1 MSSILTDT
9 KKTLGITEDYEAFD
23 LDVKMHINSVLS
35 ILVQLGIGPS
45 QGFTISD
52 KTAEWTD
59 FVDDDRLVAVQTYV
73 YLRVRLLFDPPQTS
87 YLQTVIKEQYQE
99 LEWRLSTQREQF
111 AWVDP
116 NPPVLGDDVYD
127 GGEP

>member
-1 MSSILTDT
+1 VSSILTDT
-9 KKTLGITEDYEAFD
+9 KKALGITEDYEIFD
-23 LDVKMHINSVLS
+23 LDLKMHINSVLS

-52 KTAEWTD
+52 KTALWTD
-59 FVDDDRLVAVQTYV
+59 FVTDDRLVSVQTYV

-87 YLQTVIKEQYQE
+87 YLQQVIKEQYQE
-99 LEWRLSTQREQF
+99 LEYRLSVQRELF
-111 AWVDP
+111 AWIDP
-116 NPPVLGDDVYD
+116 TPPVLGDDVYD

>member
-9 KKTLGITEDYEAFD
+9 KKVLGITEDYQIFD
-23 LDVKMHINSVLS
+23 ADLKMHINSVLS
-35 ILVQLGIGPS
+35 ILTQLGLGPS
-45 QGFTISD
+45 EGFAISD
-52 KTAEWTD
+52 STDEWSD
-59 FVDDDRLVAVQTYV
+59 FVDDTRLISVQTYV

-99 LEWRLSTQREQF
+99 LEWRLSTQRELV
-111 AWVDP
+111 AWIDP
-116 NPPVLGDDVYD
+116 NPPVLGDNIYD

>member
-9 KKTLGITEDYEAFD
+9 KKALGITEDYEIFD
-23 LDVKMHINSVLS
+23 LDLKMHINSVLS

-52 KTAEWTD
+52 KTALWTD
-59 FVDDDRLVAVQTYV
+59 FVTDDRLVSVQSYV

-87 YLQTVIKEQYQE
+87 YLQQVIKEQYQE
-99 LEWRLSTQREQF
+99 LEYRLSVQREVF

-116 NPPVLGDDVYD
+116 TPPVLGDDVYV